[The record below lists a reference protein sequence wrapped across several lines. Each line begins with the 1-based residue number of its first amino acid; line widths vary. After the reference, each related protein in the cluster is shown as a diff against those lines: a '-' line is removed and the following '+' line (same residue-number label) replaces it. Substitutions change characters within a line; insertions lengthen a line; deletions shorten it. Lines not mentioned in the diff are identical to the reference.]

1 MIENVRTDKSGAKS
15 NVRRKLRMIKFKIY
29 IISVAI
35 GLLHTQTIDIT
46 CLNMSEC

>member
-1 MIENVRTDKSGAKS
+1 MFELVRTDKSGAES

-35 GLLHTQTIDIT
+35 GFLHTQTMDIR